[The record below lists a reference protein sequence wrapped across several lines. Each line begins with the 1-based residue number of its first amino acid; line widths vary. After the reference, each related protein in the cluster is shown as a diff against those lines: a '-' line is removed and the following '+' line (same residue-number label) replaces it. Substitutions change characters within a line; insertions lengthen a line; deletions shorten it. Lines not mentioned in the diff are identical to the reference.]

1 MIEEPVDQRVKSKLL
16 MGYTKHPKMLLS
28 LEVWEIFQT
37 VDTEGYVFAMKKFT
51 KRVKTIVG
59 GNLGPLCDK
68 IADEILRHMEKTD
81 VTDADDN
88 AS

>member
-1 MIEEPVDQRVKSKLL
+1 MSEQTTEERVKYKLV

-51 KRVKTIVG
+51 KKVKTIVG
-59 GNLGPLCDK
+59 DNLGPLCDK
-68 IADEILRHMEKTD
+68 IADEILRHMEKRDGTD
-81 VTDADDN
+81 SDDN